1 MKKLQSI
8 KRIKINDGWI
18 IVFIVLANII
28 LKSIYLT
35 DYNID
40 LDEPFTLY
48 HSQQSLKEL
57 WAMFKWENNPPLY
70 FFVLHFWI
78 KLFGVG
84 VLSARILPML
94 FGALAAGMVYKLG
107 AKFLSKK
114 IGLVAALIFTFSNIM
129 IKEAHDCRV
138 YTLLVLLTVASMY
151 LYMSLIK
158 ERRNKKYLFAL
169 TIVNIL
175 LVYSHFLAFLV
186 IGLQCF
192 YLLVIPIIRKRI
204 LKQYA
209 ISIVLTF
216 LAYLPYA
223 AIFIFRFF
231 ETSDNGINQPPL
243 SAVSVYATF
252 FETFGNGFLT
262 TNIFILLT
270 IAFLIYILIKREK
283 LTIYEII
290 LTGWF
295 FVLYLISFIVSLKFP
310 ILTTPRYLIFI
321 VPGFFFFIVI
331 AVNHLF

>member
-57 WAMFKWENNPPLY
+57 WSMLKWENNPPLY

-114 IGLVAALIFTFSNIM
+114 IG
-129 IKEAHDCRV
+129 
-138 YTLLVLLTVASMY
+138 
-151 LYMSLIK
+151 
-158 ERRNKKYLFAL
+158 YLF
-169 TIVNIL
+169 V
-175 LVYSHFLAFLV
+175 
-186 IGLQCF
+186 
-192 YLLVIPIIRKRI
+192 R
-204 LKQYA
+204 
-209 ISIVLTF
+209 
-216 LAYLPYA
+216 
-223 AIFIFRFF
+223 
-231 ETSDNGINQPPL
+231 
-243 SAVSVYATF
+243 
-252 FETFGNGFLT
+252 
-262 TNIFILLT
+262 
-270 IAFLIYILIKREK
+270 
-283 LTIYEII
+283 
-290 LTGWF
+290 
-295 FVLYLISFIVSLKFP
+295 
-310 ILTTPRYLIFI
+310 
-321 VPGFFFFIVI
+321 
-331 AVNHLF
+331 